1 MRSVNRP
8 ALILAVFLSTFL
20 SIGFSADTLRAAE
33 VARIPWFS
41 KGAFLPGPSTE
52 IRWIFPKVDE
62 NRRLDV
68 QFVSCGIREPGSAVD
83 PYSAFLGVNN
93 ALSLSTR
100 RHLLPWIR
108 YTYPEGSINAFSYD
122 ISQPIVMSFYEGE
135 RPQVGF
141 VYAGTGGATWIPARS
156 PASSSSCSSRP
167 AIRLF
172 PFVNS
177 GRSSCPHFACT
188 Q

>member
-1 MRSVNRP
+1 MRSISRP
-8 ALILAVFLSTFL
+8 ATILAVFLSTFL

-62 NRRLDV
+62 NRRLDI
-68 QFVSCGIREPGSAVD
+68 QFVSCGVQPSPGLV
-83 PYSAFLGVNN
+83 PRSAFLGVNN

-100 RHLLPWIR
+100 RHLLPWVPFPTSAASFD
-108 YTYPEGSINAFSYD
+108 YN
-122 ISQPIVMSFYEGE
+122 ISQPVVMSFYEGE

-141 VYAGTGGATWIPARS
+141 YYLGS
-156 PASSSSCSSRP
+156 ASVDYLPCS
-167 AIRLF
+167 L
-172 PFVNS
+172 S
-177 GRSSCPHFACT
+177 GELVFL